1 MGSLILLISPALI
14 LRDSRPNLLTGK
26 VLKPKPL
33 LGTTWVPLRGGMN
46 HGSLLSRVIEH
57 QPTLFN
63 IFEEKKKKKKE
74 LINLGMQLERN
85 KGGKMTLRAKLF
97 KARKLKLEKSN
108 LSFGGRM
115 FTEVEGIKG

>member
-1 MGSLILLISPALI
+1 
-14 LRDSRPNLLTGK
+14 
-26 VLKPKPL
+26 
-33 LGTTWVPLRGGMN
+33 
-46 HGSLLSRVIEH
+46 
-57 QPTLFN
+57 
-63 IFEEKKKKKKE
+63 
-74 LINLGMQLERN
+74 MQLERN

>member
-1 MGSLILLISPALI
+1 
-14 LRDSRPNLLTGK
+14 
-26 VLKPKPL
+26 
-33 LGTTWVPLRGGMN
+33 MN

-57 QPTLFN
+57 TDVVQHFR
-63 IFEEKKKKKKE
+63 KKKKKKE

-85 KGGKMTLRAKLF
+85 KGGRMTLRAKLF

-115 FTEVEGIKG
+115 FHREGGRYQGMTRINH